1 MNKIITPS
9 ASNNIILWLLSYLCL
24 PISKLFN
31 YFKFT
36 PNFLTF
42 LSFIFMVLGCRELL
56 NENLSNFCFLLL
68 ISVILDICDGQVAR
82 LSKNINNTKIDLDHL
97 SDIIKICFIY
107 LSFGILL
114 NNKITWIYIFSAN
127 FFYLFH
133 CILHTKLNEINKQNQ
148 KKNIKILKPMF
159 FNYFSINI
167 FWMLCKI
174 CIPLILTFN
183 AHSLLLFLLILIDL
197 KFLNLILFYFI
208 ILYIY
213 RILKSLK
220 SLAK

>member
-9 ASNNIILWLLSYLCL
+9 ASNNIILWLLSYICL

-42 LSFIFMVLGCRELL
+42 LSFIFAVLGCREIL

-68 ISVILDICDGQVAR
+68 ISVILDVCDGQVAR
-82 LSKNINNTKIDLDHL
+82 LSKNINNSKIDIDHL
-97 SDIIKICFIY
+97 SDIIKICLIY

-114 NNKITWIYIFSAN
+114 NNKISWIYIFFAN

-148 KKNIKILKPMF
+148 KKSIKILKPMF

-167 FWMLCKI
+167 FWMLYKI
-174 CIPLILTFN
+174 CIPLIFTFN
-183 AHSLLLFLLILIDL
+183 AHSLFLFLLILIDL

>member
-68 ISVILDICDGQVAR
+68 ISVILDICEGQVAR

-159 FNYFSINI
+159 FNYFNINI

-197 KFLNLILFYFI
+197 KFLNLIFFYFI

>member
-42 LSFIFMVLGCRELL
+42 LSFIFAILACREIL
-56 NENLSNFCFLLL
+56 NENLSNFCFLLF
-68 ISVILDICDGQVAR
+68 ISMILDICDGQVAR
-82 LSKNINNTKIDLDHL
+82 LSKNINNSKIDLDHL
-97 SDIIKICFIY
+97 SDIIKICLIY

-133 CILHTKLNEINKQNQ
+133 CILHTKVNKINKQNQ
-148 KKNIKILKPMF
+148 NKNIKSSKPIF
-159 FNYFSINI
+159 FKKSYAP
-167 FWMLCKI
+167 K
-174 CIPLILTFN
+174 T
-183 AHSLLLFLLILIDL
+183 SL
-197 KFLNLILFYFI
+197 
-208 ILYIY
+208 
-213 RILKSLK
+213 
-220 SLAK
+220 